1 MRLQPIVTASLVAG
15 ITLLLYAFRLSAPP
29 LTVQEAVFNSAARSI
44 DVRTASLFVHVRN
57 EQWLPPVAVYANA
70 AVQAAGGDNMSGR
83 IASAIVGALNAA
95 FVFLIAQLM
104 TGRTWIGL
112 LAALI
117 LMLTP
122 AHWSLAQLGT
132 DALFPVAFILLWLWN
147 LLHFLKW
154 DAMRRLAVAAAWLGL
169 SAYSHPAAPLTAV
182 FLWMLT
188 IVAARRRDPVRLS
201 VATAVFGATWLPAA
215 VWFFLHPTMYADT
228 FGRWF
233 VFAAH
238 LRNPLDGLR
247 AFVNPNTLGTRASLY
262 WGFWDPSW
270 LFFTVKDAAPPLLMI
285 AAPLIALG
293 VFRSVRH
300 VARDAAVLLI
310 GTALVVPLAGATFGV
325 PHYLAD
331 AAGVLPILAIL
342 AALGSGQLVALVV
355 RRPVEADGLED
366 DVAVRSVDGWDGD
379 YFPPRA

>member
-1 MRLQPIVTASLVAG
+1 MRLQPIVTAFLVAG
-15 ITLLLYAFRLSAPP
+15 ITLLFYAFRLSTPP
-29 LTVQEAVFNSAARSI
+29 LTVQEAIFNNAARSI
-44 DVRTASLFVHVRN
+44 DVRSASLFVQVGN
-57 EQWLPPVAVYANA
+57 EQWLQPVAVYANA
-70 AVQAAGGDNMSGR
+70 AVRATGGDDLSGR
-83 IASAIVGALNAA
+83 IASAIVGALNVAL
-95 FVFLIAQLM
+95 VFLIAQLM
-104 TGRTWIGL
+104 TGRSWVGL
-112 LAALI
+112 IAALV

-122 AHWSLAQLGT
+122 AHWSMAQHGS

-154 DAMRRLAVAAAWLGL
+154 DAMRSLAVAAAWLGL

-188 IVAARRRDPVRLS
+188 LVAARCRNRARLS
-201 VATAVFGATWLPAA
+201 IATAVFGTTWLPAT
-215 VWFFLHPTMYADT
+215 VWFFLHPATYPDT

-247 AFVNPNTLGTRASLY
+247 AFINPNTLGTRASLY
-262 WGFWDPSW
+262 WGFLDPSW
-270 LFFTVKDAAPPLLMI
+270 LFFAVPDAASPLLMA

-293 VFRSVRH
+293 VFRCVRH
-300 VARDAAVLLI
+300 VARDTAVLLI

-331 AAGVLPILAIL
+331 AAGVLP
-342 AALGSGQLVALVV
+342 VARAPLRP
-355 RRPVEADGLED
+355 RRR
-366 DVAVRSVDGWDGD
+366 AVS
-379 YFPPRA
+379 RACCSSPGRGRRTRG

>member
-1 MRLQPIVTASLVAG
+1 MRLQPIVTACLVAG

-29 LTVQEAVFNSAARSI
+29 LTVQEALFNNVARSI
-44 DVRTASLFVHVRN
+44 DVRTAPLFVHVRD
-57 EQWLPPVAVYANA
+57 EQWLQPVAVYANA
-70 AVQAAGGDNMSGR
+70 AVQAVGGGEMSGR
-83 IASAIVGALNAA
+83 IASAIVGALNVA
-95 FVFLIAQLM
+95 FVFLIARLI
-104 TGRTWIGL
+104 TGRTWVGL
-112 LAALI
+112 LAALV

-122 AHWSLAQLGT
+122 AHWSLARHGS
-132 DALFPVAFILLWLWN
+132 DALFPVAFVLLWLWN

-154 DAMRRLAVAAAWLGL
+154 DAMRSLAVAAAWLGL

-182 FLWMLT
+182 FLWLLT
-188 IVAARRRDPVRLS
+188 LITLRRRNRARLAVS
-201 VATAVFGATWLPAA
+201 TAFFGATWLPAA
-215 VWFFLHPTMYADT
+215 VWFFLHPTTYPDT

-238 LRNPLDGLR
+238 LRNPFDGMR
-247 AFVNPNTLGTRASLY
+247 AFINPNTLGTRASLY

-270 LFFTVKDAAPPLLMI
+270 LFFTVRDAAAPLLMV

-300 VARDAAVLLI
+300 VARDTAVLLI

-331 AAGVLPILAIL
+331 AAGVLPILAVL
-342 AALGSGQLVALVV
+342 AALGAEQLVALVV
-355 RRPVEADGLED
+355 RRPIETDRLED
-366 DVAVRSVDGWDGD
+366 DVAVRAVDGWNGD
-379 YFPPRA
+379 YLPPRA